1 MAHMKHLIEQKLP
14 GVYVRALEI
23 TTYDGSIFTGIDLQ
37 VSPWGIFSP
46 RHVLVVSLMSC
57 VRASGGN
64 GVQGPRR

>member
-37 VSPWGIFSP
+37 VSPWGFWP
-46 RHVLVVSLMSC
+46 TPLTGRLAHV
-57 VRASGGN
+57 
-64 GVQGPRR
+64 